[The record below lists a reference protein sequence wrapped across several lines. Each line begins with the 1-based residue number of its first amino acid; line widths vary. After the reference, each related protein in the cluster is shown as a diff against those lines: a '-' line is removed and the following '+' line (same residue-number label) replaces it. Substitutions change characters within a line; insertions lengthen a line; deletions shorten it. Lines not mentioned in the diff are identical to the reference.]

1 MHCSTSFSFSK
12 PQILASLS
20 GNNSPTPPRPPPN
33 ANPRPPQHAL
43 TAAAA
48 EQEQIKKLQ
57 KRKRKQPSV
66 AEIERAIG
74 AGMFKDRDT
83 SNRNAEKNK
92 TLFDRFLSIT
102 IGETEGSV
110 EKKLRESGEW
120 IIDRTEKAPKSTDQ
134 RVAKLAL
141 KPHYMYGFEVT
152 YQMNFAFSIRVA
164 GLSTF
169 MLSIYLYL
177 MDRGCNQQNLLF
189 ACSQSELVSQNFLL
203 TEQTALLVLVLS
215 KLIFLDSVWNNG
227 GIV

>member
-43 TAAAA
+43 TGAAA
-48 EQEQIKKLQ
+48 EQEQIRKLQ

-83 SNRNAEKNK
+83 SNRYRKPKFLFFWVRWYKTQHVWCCLHLIVGAIVIMFVFCCVFLFPLFRNAEKNK

-120 IIDRTEKAPKSTDQ
+120 IIDRTEKAPKSTGIFYFMSG
-134 RVAKLAL
+134 V
-141 KPHYMYGFEVT
+141 
-152 YQMNFAFSIRVA
+152 NFVEFRIFPSC
-164 GLSTF
+164 F
-169 MLSIYLYL
+169 YF
-177 MDRGCNQQNLLF
+177 Q
-189 ACSQSELVSQNFLL
+189 LVCHDICLVVMHFVNFQEHLH
-203 TEQTALLVLVLS
+203 ES
-215 KLIFLDSVWNNG
+215 
-227 GIV
+227 

>member
-120 IIDRTEKAPKSTDQ
+120 IIDRTEKAPKSTGKNIL
-134 RVAKLAL
+134 VAVFLGVL
-141 KPHYMYGFEVT
+141 P
-152 YQMNFAFSIRVA
+152 
-164 GLSTF
+164 LW
-169 MLSIYLYL
+169 MLS
-177 MDRGCNQQNLLF
+177 F
-189 ACSQSELVSQNFLL
+189 LVASG
-203 TEQTALLVLVLS
+203 VV
-215 KLIFLDSVWNNG
+215 KLPFSTPFLDDL
-227 GIV
+227 IM